1 MEINQILKEK
11 VENNLD
17 TNLATHKVEID
28 VFENEVTLKGI
39 VKTYDEKDK
48 IEEIAWNT
56 FGVISV
62 NNELSIENEN

>member
-17 TNLATHKVEID
+17 TNLATHKIEID
-28 VFENEVTLKGI
+28 VFGNEVTLKGI

>member
-17 TNLATHKVEID
+17 TNLAIHKIEID
-28 VFENEVTLKGI
+28 VFGNEVTLKGI